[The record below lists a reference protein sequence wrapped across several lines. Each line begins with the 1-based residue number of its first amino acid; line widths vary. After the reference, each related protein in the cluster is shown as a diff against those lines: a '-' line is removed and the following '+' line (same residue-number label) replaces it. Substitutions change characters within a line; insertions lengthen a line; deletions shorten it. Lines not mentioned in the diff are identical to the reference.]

1 MSSVEVARAA
11 VCARVVVGELSLAQA
26 AKRLSVSY
34 RHTKRLVARYRGR
47 GVRGLVHGNVG
58 RPSNRS
64 ASLASLR
71 ARALSLVREHYSGVE
86 GERFGPTLAA
96 EHLEQEHGVVVGA
109 ETLRLWMLSS
119 GLWSRSRK
127 RKPYRQ
133 RRARR
138 EHFGELVQV
147 DGSFHRWLEDRG
159 GVGCLISFIDDA
171 TNRVVAK
178 FFSGETTWAV
188 AEVLELWLARYGVP
202 KALYADAG
210 SVFLPTNRAKSL
222 TQFARM
228 SKELGIRLLT
238 AGSPQAKGRVERV
251 HGTHQDRL
259 VKKLRRA
266 QVASYEEANR
276 FLEGYLA
283 EHNERFSFA
292 PARSEDFHLAL
303 DTALDLKR
311 VFSKRE
317 KRTVSLDGVVSY
329 NRRALQLL
337 RPSRHGA
344 GREVMVEQ
352 SRDGRIRLFAGTE
365 ELFFRELASG
375 SRQPLYRPSDNH
387 PWRHPGYAAWKR
399 TQAVQS
405 PSIEPR
411 PSERMLVATNP

>member
-1 MSSVEVARAA
+1 MSSIEVARAA
-11 VCARVVVGELSLAQA
+11 VCTRVVVGELSLAQA

-34 RHTKRLVARYRGR
+34 RQAKRLVASYRRR

-64 ASLASLR
+64 VSLASLR
-71 ARALSLVREHYSGVE
+71 GRALALVREHYSGRE

-119 GLWSRSRK
+119 GLWSRCRK

-147 DGSFHRWLEDRG
+147 DGSYHHWLEDRG

-178 FFSGETTWAV
+178 FFSGETTWSV

-202 KALYADAG
+202 KALYTDAA
-210 SVFLPTNRAKSL
+210 SVFLPSNRAKSL

-238 AGSPQAKGRVERV
+238 ARSPQAKGRVERV

-266 QVASYEEANR
+266 GVVSYEEANR
-276 FLEGYLA
+276 FLDGYVA

-292 PARSEDFHLAL
+292 PARSEDFHLAV
-303 DTALDLKR
+303 DPVLDLRR
-311 VFSKRE
+311 VFSIKA
-317 KRTVSLDGVVSY
+317 KRTVGLDGVVSY
-329 NRRALQLL
+329 NCRSLQLL
-337 RPSRHGA
+337 RPERHGA
-344 GREVMVEQ
+344 SREVMVEET
-352 SRDGRIRLFAGTE
+352 RDGQIRIFAGSE
-365 ELFFRELASG
+365 ELFFREIKAG
-375 SRQPLYRPSDNH
+375 SKPPLYRPSDNH

-399 TQAVQS
+399 THAVQT
-405 PSIEPR
+405 PPIETVQL
-411 PSERMLVATNP
+411 ETVQLETNP

>member
-1 MSSVEVARAA
+1 MSSIEVTRAA
-11 VCARVVVGELSLAQA
+11 VCARVVVGEFSVAEA

-34 RHTKRLVARYRGR
+34 RQAKRLVGRYRRR

-58 RPSNRS
+58 RPSNR
-64 ASLASLR
+64 AVSLASLR
-71 ARALSLVREHYSGVE
+71 ERALSLVREHYSGRE

-96 EHLEQEHGVVVGA
+96 EHLEQEHGVVVGR
-109 ETLRLWMLSS
+109 ETLRLWMLSA

-147 DGSFHRWLEDRG
+147 DGSFHRWLEDRA

-171 TNRVVAK
+171 TNRVVAR

-202 KALYADAG
+202 QALYADAG
-210 SVFLPTNRAKSL
+210 AVFRPTNRAKSL

-238 AGSPQAKGRVERV
+238 AGTPQAKGRVERV

-259 VKKLRRA
+259 VKKLRHSA
-266 QVASYEEANR
+266 VVSYEEANR

-292 PARSEDFHLAL
+292 PSRSEDFHLPL
-303 DTALDLKR
+303 DPALDLGR
-311 VFSKRE
+311 VFSIKA
-317 KRTVSLDGVVSY
+317 KRTIGLDGVVSY
-329 NRRALQLL
+329 NSRALQLL
-337 RPSRHGA
+337 RPARHGA
-344 GREVMVEQ
+344 SREVMVEE
-352 SRDGRIRLFAGTE
+352 SRDGQIRLFAGSE
-365 ELFFRELASG
+365 ELFFRELFSE
-375 SRQPLYRPSDNH
+375 SKRPLYRPSANH

-399 TQAVQS
+399 TRAIES
-405 PSIEPR
+405 PPPESDSI
-411 PSERMLVATNP
+411 AINI